1 MKPILYEKSGADY
14 AKNGIGVLS
23 DVISGEVTTERNGA
37 YECEFTYPVNGAFFS
52 EIVPDKIIKVKANET
67 SALQLFRIDR
77 RSKEMDGKVKVY
89 AKHISYDLNKLGVT
103 PITKSS
109 RNATAALTAILSNAV
124 YNNTGFSVYSDIT
137 SSLSWGTDVP
147 MSARACLGGV
157 EGSILDVYGGE
168 YEFDNFTIKLH
179 AARGAD
185 NGVKIAYGKNL
196 IDLSDDLDISTVYT
210 ALQPYVTDADGNII
224 TLTEKILETSSVSSY
239 GYHRVKTMDFTEFFG
254 ENETINESALR
265 AKAYQYMNANPID
278 TPSQS
283 ITIDFVPLYQT
294 KEYESIANL
303 ERISLCDLVTVEH
316 ALLGITVKAKC
327 VKTVYD
333 FVKERY
339 KKIVLGNAR
348 SSFSK
353 TLSKTETAAKAA
365 TDFQKTADSETRRI
379 SKEQTEKI
387 LGGSGGYVYMPT
399 DSGGRAS
406 EIYILD
412 NPSPAQAINVLR
424 INYNGI
430 GFSTTGINGTF
441 TTAWTI
447 DGKFNASYIVSGILN
462 ASLIK
467 AGTLTDTDNTTSL
480 NLSNGKIT
488 ISGQYSGNL
497 EIWSNGITFYHSNNT
512 VATSMF
518 MSESN
523 KGVVTAE
530 HIKVGTRGSEKI
542 DLDIYNGKGTI
553 LSDEI
558 QVSSL
563 YLKDGSSTATIE
575 YDNGYVTYASPLAS
589 IGYSLQYNGVEYGS
603 FFLSASNN
611 PILKFGSRQFTPR
624 RVTIDGVS
632 MYVLAT

>member
-14 AKNGIGVLS
+14 TKNGIGVLS

-137 SSLSWGTDVP
+137 SSLSWGTEAP

-157 EGSILDVYGGE
+157 EGSILDIYGGE

-387 LGGSGGYVYMPT
+387 LGGSGGYVYAPT
-399 DSGGRAS
+399 DSAGRAS
-406 EIYILD
+406 EIYFLD
-412 NPSPAQAINVLR
+412 NPDPAQAVNVLR
-424 INYNGI
+424 INYSGI
-430 GFSTTGINGTF
+430 GFSSTGINGTF

-447 DGKFNASYIVSGILN
+447 DGKFNASYIMSGILN

-467 AGTLTDTDNTTSL
+467 SGTLQDSSGTTSL
-480 NLSNGKIT
+480 DMTTGKFSVSQSTSN
-488 ISGQYSGNL
+488 
-497 EIWSNGITFYHSNNT
+497 
-512 VATSMF
+512 
-518 MSESN
+518 
-523 KGVVTAE
+523 
-530 HIKVGTRGSEKI
+530 RR
-542 DLDIYNGKGTI
+542 LDIYNSGISLVNTSNSTIIGGLWAYPPKISMPTGQFDDAFADNVSCETIKIYADLTSAQSGIASLNYSGGAIVSDSTVKMPKLSIADRNGIEKGYI
-553 LSDEI
+553 S
-558 QVSSL
+558 
-563 YLKDGSSTATIE
+563 YSSTS
-575 YDNGYVTYASPLAS
+575 DKVTAS
-589 IGYSLQYNGVEYGS
+589 IDRLYVKGELYIPLNITINGMTYS
-603 FFLSASNN
+603 
-611 PILKFGSRQFTPR
+611 ILART
-624 RVTIDGVS
+624 V
-632 MYVLAT
+632 

>member
-14 AKNGIGVLS
+14 TKNGIGVLS

-179 AARGAD
+179 SARGAD
-185 NGVKIAYGKNL
+185 NGVRIAYGKNL

-316 ALLGITVKAKC
+316 APLGITVKAKC

-387 LGGSGGYVYMPT
+387 LGGSGGYVYAPT
-399 DSGGRAS
+399 DSAGRAS
-406 EIYILD
+406 EIYFLD
-412 NPSPAQAINVLR
+412 NPDPAQAVNVLR
-424 INYNGI
+424 INYSGI
-430 GFSTTGINGTF
+430 GFSSTGINGTF

-447 DGKFNASYIVSGILN
+447 DGKFNASYIMSGILN

-467 AGTLTDTDNTTSL
+467 SGTLQDSSGTTSL
-480 NLSNGKIT
+480 DMTTGKFSVSQSTSN
-488 ISGQYSGNL
+488 
-497 EIWSNGITFYHSNNT
+497 
-512 VATSMF
+512 
-518 MSESN
+518 
-523 KGVVTAE
+523 
-530 HIKVGTRGSEKI
+530 RR
-542 DLDIYNGKGTI
+542 LDIYNSGISLVNTSNSTIIGGLWANPPKVSMPTGRFDDAIADNVRCETIKIYADLTSAQSGIASLNYSGGAIVSDTPVKVSKISVIDRNGIEKGYI
-553 LSDEI
+553 S
-558 QVSSL
+558 
-563 YLKDGSSTATIE
+563 YSSTS
-575 YDNGYVTYASPLAS
+575 DKVTAS
-589 IGYSLQYNGVEYGS
+589 IDRLYVKGELYIPLNITINGTTYS
-603 FFLSASNN
+603 
-611 PILKFGSRQFTPR
+611 ILART
-624 RVTIDGVS
+624 V
-632 MYVLAT
+632 

>member
-14 AKNGIGVLS
+14 TKNGIGVLS

-157 EGSILDVYGGE
+157 EGSILDIYGGE

-179 AARGAD
+179 SARGAD

-265 AKAYQYMNANPID
+265 TKAYQYMNANPID

-387 LGGSGGYVYMPT
+387 LGGSGGYVYAPT
-399 DSGGRAS
+399 DSAGRAS
-406 EIYILD
+406 EIYFLD
-412 NPSPAQAINVLR
+412 NPDPAQAVNVLR
-424 INYNGI
+424 INYSGI
-430 GFSTTGINGTF
+430 GFSSTGINGTF

-447 DGKFNASYIVSGILN
+447 DGKFNASYIMSGILN

-467 AGTLTDTDNTTSL
+467 SGTLQDSSGTTSL
-480 NLSNGKIT
+480 DMTTGKFSVSQSTSNRRLDIYNSGISLVNTSNSTIIGGLWANPPKVSMPTGRFDDAVADNVSCETIKIFADLTSARSGIASLSYSGGAIVSDTPVKVPKISVIDRNGIEKGYISYNSTSNKVMASIDRLYVGGELYTPLNIT
-488 ISGQYSGNL
+488 ISGTTYS
-497 EIWSNGITFYHSNNT
+497 
-512 VATSMF
+512 
-518 MSESN
+518 
-523 KGVVTAE
+523 
-530 HIKVGTRGSEKI
+530 
-542 DLDIYNGKGTI
+542 I
-553 LSDEI
+553 LARP
-558 QVSSL
+558 V
-563 YLKDGSSTATIE
+563 
-575 YDNGYVTYASPLAS
+575 
-589 IGYSLQYNGVEYGS
+589 
-603 FFLSASNN
+603 
-611 PILKFGSRQFTPR
+611 
-624 RVTIDGVS
+624 
-632 MYVLAT
+632 

>member
-14 AKNGIGVLS
+14 TKNGIGVLS

-179 AARGAD
+179 SARGAD
-185 NGVKIAYGKNL
+185 NGVRIAYGKNL

-387 LGGSGGYVYMPT
+387 LGGSGGYVYAPT
-399 DSGGRAS
+399 DSAGRAS
-406 EIYILD
+406 EIYFLD
-412 NPSPAQAINVLR
+412 NPDPAQAVNVLR
-424 INYNGI
+424 INYSGI
-430 GFSTTGINGTF
+430 GFSSTGINGTF

-447 DGKFNASYIVSGILN
+447 DGKFNASYIMSGILN

-467 AGTLTDTDNTTSL
+467 SGTLQDSSGTTSL
-480 NLSNGKIT
+480 DMTTGKFSVSQSTSN
-488 ISGQYSGNL
+488 
-497 EIWSNGITFYHSNNT
+497 
-512 VATSMF
+512 
-518 MSESN
+518 
-523 KGVVTAE
+523 
-530 HIKVGTRGSEKI
+530 RR
-542 DLDIYNGKGTI
+542 LDIYNSGILLVNTSNSTIIGGLWANPPKVSMPTGRFDDAAADNVSCETIKIYADLTSAQSGIASLNYSGGAIVSDTPVKVSKISVIDGNGIEKGYI
-553 LSDEI
+553 S
-558 QVSSL
+558 
-563 YLKDGSSTATIE
+563 YSSTS
-575 YDNGYVTYASPLAS
+575 DKVTAS
-589 IGYSLQYNGVEYGS
+589 IDRLYVKGELYIPLNITINGMTYS
-603 FFLSASNN
+603 
-611 PILKFGSRQFTPR
+611 ILART
-624 RVTIDGVS
+624 V
-632 MYVLAT
+632 

>member
-14 AKNGIGVLS
+14 TKNGIGVLS

-137 SSLSWGTDVP
+137 SSLSWGTEAP

-157 EGSILDVYGGE
+157 EGSILDIYGGE

-179 AARGAD
+179 SARGAD
-185 NGVKIAYGKNL
+185 NGVRIAYGKNL

-387 LGGSGGYVYMPT
+387 LGGSGGYVYAPT
-399 DSGGRAS
+399 DSAGRAS
-406 EIYILD
+406 EIYFLD
-412 NPSPAQAINVLR
+412 NPDPAQAVNVLR
-424 INYNGI
+424 INYSGI
-430 GFSTTGINGTF
+430 GFSSTGINGTF

-447 DGKFNASYIVSGILN
+447 DGKFNASYIMSGILN

-467 AGTLTDTDNTTSL
+467 SGTLQDASGTTSL
-480 NLSNGKIT
+480 DLTTGKFSVSQSTSN
-488 ISGQYSGNL
+488 
-497 EIWSNGITFYHSNNT
+497 
-512 VATSMF
+512 
-518 MSESN
+518 
-523 KGVVTAE
+523 
-530 HIKVGTRGSEKI
+530 RR
-542 DLDIYNGKGTI
+542 LDIYNSGISLVNTSNSTTIGGLWANPPKVSMPTGQFDDAFADNVSCETIKIYADLTSMLSGRATLNYSGGAIVSDSTVKMPKLSIADRNGIEKGYI
-553 LSDEI
+553 S
-558 QVSSL
+558 
-563 YLKDGSSTATIE
+563 YSSTS
-575 YDNGYVTYASPLAS
+575 DKVTAS
-589 IGYSLQYNGVEYGS
+589 IDRLYVKGELYIPLNITINGMTYS
-603 FFLSASNN
+603 
-611 PILKFGSRQFTPR
+611 ILART
-624 RVTIDGVS
+624 V
-632 MYVLAT
+632 

>member
-14 AKNGIGVLS
+14 TKNGIGVLS

-103 PITKSS
+103 PISKSS

-179 AARGAD
+179 SARGAD
-185 NGVKIAYGKNL
+185 NGVRIAYGKNL

-278 TPSQS
+278 TPSQRF
-283 ITIDFVPLYQT
+283 TIDFVPLYQT

-316 ALLGITVKAKC
+316 APLGITVKAKC

-365 TDFQKTADSETRRI
+365 TDFQKAADSETRRI
-379 SKEQTEKI
+379 SKEQTKKI
-387 LGGSGGYVYMPT
+387 LGGSGGYVYAPT
-399 DSGGRAS
+399 DSAGRAS
-406 EIYILD
+406 EIYFLD
-412 NPSPAQAINVLR
+412 NPDPAQAVNVLR
-424 INYNGI
+424 INYSGI
-430 GFSTTGINGTF
+430 GFSSTGINGTF

-447 DGKFNASYIVSGILN
+447 DGKFNASYIMSGILN

-467 AGTLTDTDNTTSL
+467 SGTLQDSSGTTSL
-480 NLSNGKIT
+480 DMTTGKFSVSQSTSN
-488 ISGQYSGNL
+488 
-497 EIWSNGITFYHSNNT
+497 
-512 VATSMF
+512 
-518 MSESN
+518 
-523 KGVVTAE
+523 
-530 HIKVGTRGSEKI
+530 RR
-542 DLDIYNGKGTI
+542 LDIYNSGISLVNTSNSTIIGGLWANPPKVSMPTGRFDDAFADNVSCETIKIYADLTSAQSGIASLNYSGGAIVSDTPVKVSKISVIDGNGIEKGYI
-553 LSDEI
+553 S
-558 QVSSL
+558 
-563 YLKDGSSTATIE
+563 YSSTS
-575 YDNGYVTYASPLAS
+575 DKVTAS
-589 IGYSLQYNGVEYGS
+589 IDRLYVKSELYTPLNITINGTTYS
-603 FFLSASNN
+603 
-611 PILKFGSRQFTPR
+611 ILART
-624 RVTIDGVS
+624 V
-632 MYVLAT
+632 

>member
-14 AKNGIGVLS
+14 TKNGIGVLS

-137 SSLSWGTDVP
+137 SSLSWGTEAP

-157 EGSILDVYGGE
+157 EGSILDIYGGE

-179 AARGAD
+179 SARGAD
-185 NGVKIAYGKNL
+185 NGVRIAYGKNL

-387 LGGSGGYVYMPT
+387 LGGSGGYVYAPT
-399 DSGGRAS
+399 DSAGRAS
-406 EIYILD
+406 EIYFLD
-412 NPSPAQAINVLR
+412 NPDPAQAVNVLR
-424 INYNGI
+424 INYSGI
-430 GFSTTGINGTF
+430 GFSSTGINGTF

-447 DGKFNASYIVSGILN
+447 DGKFNASYIMSGILN

-467 AGTLTDTDNTTSL
+467 SGTLQDASGTTSL
-480 NLSNGKIT
+480 DLTTGKFSVSQSTSN
-488 ISGQYSGNL
+488 
-497 EIWSNGITFYHSNNT
+497 
-512 VATSMF
+512 
-518 MSESN
+518 
-523 KGVVTAE
+523 
-530 HIKVGTRGSEKI
+530 RR
-542 DLDIYNGKGTI
+542 LDIYNSGISLVDTSNSTIIGGLGSYPPKVRMPIGQFDDAYADNVLCETIKIYADLTSMLSGRATLNYSDGAIVSDSTVKMPKLSIADRNGIEKGYI
-553 LSDEI
+553 S
-558 QVSSL
+558 
-563 YLKDGSSTATIE
+563 YSSTS
-575 YDNGYVTYASPLAS
+575 DKVTAS
-589 IGYSLQYNGVEYGS
+589 IDRLYVKGELYIPLNITINGMTYS
-603 FFLSASNN
+603 
-611 PILKFGSRQFTPR
+611 ILART
-624 RVTIDGVS
+624 V
-632 MYVLAT
+632 

>member
-14 AKNGIGVLS
+14 TKNGIGVLS

-77 RSKEMDGKVKVY
+77 RSKEMDGKIKVY

-179 AARGAD
+179 SARGAD
-185 NGVKIAYGKNL
+185 NGVRIAYGKNL

-316 ALLGITVKAKC
+316 APLGITVKAKC

-339 KKIVLGNAR
+339 KKIVLGNVR

-365 TDFQKTADSETRRI
+365 TDFQKTADSEARRI
-379 SKEQTEKI
+379 AKEQTEKI

-424 INYNGI
+424 INYSGI
-430 GFSTTGINGTF
+430 GFSSTGINGTF

-447 DGKFNASYIVSGILN
+447 DGKFNASYIMSGILN

-467 AGTLTDTDNTTSL
+467 SGTLQDSSGTTSL
-480 NLSNGKIT
+480 DMTTGKFSVSQSTSN
-488 ISGQYSGNL
+488 
-497 EIWSNGITFYHSNNT
+497 
-512 VATSMF
+512 
-518 MSESN
+518 
-523 KGVVTAE
+523 
-530 HIKVGTRGSEKI
+530 RR
-542 DLDIYNGKGTI
+542 LDIYNSGILLVNTSNSTIIGGLWANPPKVSMPTGQFDDAVADNVSCETIKIYADLTSAQSGIASLNYSGGAIVSDTPVKVSKISVIDGNGIEKGYI
-553 LSDEI
+553 S
-558 QVSSL
+558 
-563 YLKDGSSTATIE
+563 YSSTS
-575 YDNGYVTYASPLAS
+575 DKVTAS
-589 IGYSLQYNGVEYGS
+589 IDRLYVESKLYIPHNITINGTTYS
-603 FFLSASNN
+603 
-611 PILKFGSRQFTPR
+611 ILART
-624 RVTIDGVS
+624 V
-632 MYVLAT
+632 